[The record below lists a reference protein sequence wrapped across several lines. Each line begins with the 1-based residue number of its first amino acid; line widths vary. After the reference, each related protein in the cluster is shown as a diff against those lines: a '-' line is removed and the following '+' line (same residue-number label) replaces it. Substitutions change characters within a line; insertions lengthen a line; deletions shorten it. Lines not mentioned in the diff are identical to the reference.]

1 MVEPCYLHNEFSPKV
16 YNNATL
22 YVPRGSYAAYK
33 SKLNWGGFRTIK
45 EGDPNDPY
53 EPNGIANVESLPV
66 LVPVEA
72 GTLHVSG
79 VRQGSPIYVYDI
91 SGRLVSYAQA
101 SSDVTTVRTTLKSG
115 DVAIV
120 KIDGKTVKVVM
131 R

>member
-1 MVEPCYLHNEFSPKV
+1 
-16 YNNATL
+16 
-22 YVPRGSYAAYK
+22 
-33 SKLNWGGFRTIK
+33 
-45 EGDPNDPY
+45 
-53 EPNGIANVESLPV
+53 
-66 LVPVEA
+66 
-72 GTLHVSG
+72 